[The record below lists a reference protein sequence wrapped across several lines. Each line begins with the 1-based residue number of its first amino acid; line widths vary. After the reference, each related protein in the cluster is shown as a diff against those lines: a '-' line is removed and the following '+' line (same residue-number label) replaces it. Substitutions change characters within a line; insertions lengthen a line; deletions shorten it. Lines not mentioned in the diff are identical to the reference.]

1 MYMCSW
7 SLCAEEACLSIAGS
21 KDTPAEMVYLQFQ
34 PSLVFMLCALVL
46 LINIHNIVAVIFSD
60 QSHRFVYIHV
70 YVYSA
75 ELDICKQL

>member
-1 MYMCSW
+1 
-7 SLCAEEACLSIAGS
+7 
-21 KDTPAEMVYLQFQ
+21 MVYLQFQ

-60 QSHRFVYIHV
+60 QSHQFVYIHV